1 MAIHNLLLIL
11 IMIFFV
17 VLAGSFA
24 GSETGL
30 YRLSRLRLRLGVE
43 KKRLPFVLLNRCVHD
58 SSGLLLTLLIGTNLS
73 HYLATSTITYILSS
87 KMGTQHLT
95 EILATLLTVPILFVF
110 AELIPKNLFFFRADL
125 LMPYMAPF
133 LYVLHKI
140 LSWCGAV
147 GLLRFVSSF
156 FARLAGTTSPTKTVI
171 SSAQRHAVQAF
182 LQDTHEEGILSSV
195 QTDIINRLVKIANVH
210 IKSVMI
216 PIDKVL
222 TANINA
228 DNAAMLNILKEHSF
242 TRLPVIDTQTGTFT
256 GFINI
261 YEALSS
267 SQKFSNLQDFIK
279 PIKKIDAE
287 TTVTDAINF
296 MQAQKQKILL
306 VTKGSRTGKEKPLGI
321 VTMKDLVEELLGE
334 LAEW

>member
-1 MAIHNLLLIL
+1 M
-11 IMIFFV
+11 
-17 VLAGSFA
+17 
-24 GSETGL
+24 
-30 YRLSRLRLRLGVE
+30 
-43 KKRLPFVLLNRCVHD
+43 
-58 SSGLLLTLLIGTNLS
+58 
-73 HYLATSTITYILSS
+73 
-87 KMGTQHLT
+87 
-95 EILATLLTVPILFVF
+95 
-110 AELIPKNLFFFRADL
+110 
-125 LMPYMAPF
+125 
-133 LYVLHKI
+133 LHKI

-147 GLLRFVSSF
+147 GLLRFISSF
-156 FARLAGTTSPTKTVI
+156 FARLAGTNTPPKTVI
-171 SSAQRHAVQAF
+171 SSVQRHAVQAI
-182 LQDTHEEGILSSV
+182 LQDTHDEGILSSV

-222 TANINA
+222 TVNTNS
-228 DNAAMLNILKEHSF
+228 DNSALLNILKEHSF
-242 TRLPVIDTQTGTFT
+242 TRLPVIDTQTGTIT

-267 SQKFSNLQDFIK
+267 SKEFSNLQDIMK
-279 PIKKIDAE
+279 PIIKIDAE

-306 VTKGSRTGKEKPLGI
+306 VIKGGRAGKEKPLGI